1 MCRDPLT
8 KKEDY
13 ATFAETFI
21 QVEVHKLSRGL
32 IKMFQKFNWSEVAIL
47 YENITSYI
55 RMKEVVEREFNSNN
69 IKVLMDRELLA
80 NQCYK
85 HVKNNRSSYC
95 DPPTSVTNVSD
106 YMGNMFKELKD
117 KCRGMYTVSFALT
130 LSAKFLFTISL
141 QYKVHKWWE

>member
-47 YENITSYI
+47 YQNTTSYI

-80 NQCYK
+80 DQCYN
-85 HVKNNRSSYC
+85 HVKNNRSRFC
-95 DPPTSVTNVSD
+95 GPPTSVTNVSD

-130 LSAKFLFTISL
+130 LSTKFLFTISL
-141 QYKVHKWWE
+141 QYKVHK

>member
-55 RMKEVVEREFNSNN
+55 RMKEVVEREFKSNN
-69 IKVLMDRELLA
+69 INVLMDKELLA
-80 NQCYK
+80 NGCYGL
-85 HVKNNRSSYC
+85 VKSNLTHYC

-106 YMGNMFKELKD
+106 YMGNMFKELKE
-117 KCRGMYTVSFALT
+117 KCRGIYTVSFALT
-130 LSAKFLFTISL
+130 P
-141 QYKVHKWWE
+141 

>member
-80 NQCYK
+80 DQCYN
-85 HVKNNRSSYC
+85 HVKNNRSSFC

-130 LSAKFLFTISL
+130 LSTKFLFTISL
-141 QYKVHKWWE
+141 QYKVHK